1 MQLIISDYEICVVS
15 ADLYVQSTK
24 KGIVFYLDERNEKL
38 VVNAWH
44 ISSHQR
50 CSKREREKT

>member
-24 KGIVFYLDERNEKL
+24 KGIVFYLDERNED
-38 VVNAWH
+38 VGG
-44 ISSHQR
+44 
-50 CSKREREKT
+50 KRVAYK

>member
-44 ISSHQR
+44 I
-50 CSKREREKT
+50 